1 MPGPGGGRNGGG
13 GSRGGFGGGSY
24 GGGSRGGFGGG
35 FGGGHHGGFGGP
47 HRPPRR
53 GYYFG
58 GPFWGGYWGPRRYYY
73 GGGGCL
79 GGLLGLIFVP
89 VILILMAAVMLFATV
104 GTAFTDVTSGG
115 SVKYDE
121 NTFQDYADAQYRAE
135 FGNSTAYEDNL
146 LLVVLV
152 DEDYY
157 DYHYIAWVGDH
168 IQTDI
173 NKLFGN
179 ERTEFGRAMDANV
192 NVNSYKY
199 SLDTNLAQ
207 VVEQMTAVIEQKNLE
222 SSFKCKEE
230 HIQVDSHVTNKT
242 DLDIT
247 EETVNLAL
255 TEFTET
261 TGIPIVLV
269 VDDAEDVFGKTI
281 DSGSIVI
288 VLLSVAMIGFAIY
301 LIVKSARQKREDG
314 DGDGDYRNSRSDRS
328 GGW

>member
-1 MPGPGGGRNGGG
+1 MPGPGGGRSGGG
-13 GSRGGFGGGSY
+13 GSRGGFGGGSF
-24 GGGSRGGFGGG
+24 GGGSRGGG
-35 FGGGHHGGFGGP
+35 FGGGGYHGGFGGP
-47 HRPPRR
+47 PRR
-53 GYYFG
+53 GFYG
-58 GPFWGGYWGPRRYYY
+58 GPFYGGFFRPRRYYY

-79 GGLLGLIFVP
+79 GGLAGLILMA
-89 VILILMAAVMLFATV
+89 VILIVLAAVMLFSSV

-168 IQTDI
+168 IHSDI

-179 ERTEFGRAMDANV
+179 EQTEFGRAMNSNV

-199 SLDTNLAQ
+199 SLDTNLAH
-207 VVEQMTAVIEQKNLE
+207 VVEQMTKTIEQKNLT
-222 SSFKCKEE
+222 SSFKCSEN
-230 HIQVDSHVTNKT
+230 HIQVDSHLTNKT
-242 DLDIT
+242 DLAIT
-247 EETVNLAL
+247 EDTVNMAL
-255 TEFTET
+255 DEFTET
-261 TGIPIVLV
+261 TGIPIVVV

-281 DSGSIVI
+281 DTGSILI
-288 VLLSVAMIGFAIY
+288 VFLSVVMIGVAIY
-301 LIVKSARQKREDG
+301 LIVKSVRQRKENGNDDRYG
-314 DGDGDYRNSRSDRS
+314 DSRNNRG